1 MYENLCLQLEVDNL
15 HMKYEKL
22 KLDKTKSE
30 TNNRLKYIK
39 HEKTKSAKKE
49 HKKVRIKEEQPEKL
63 EKDFA
68 NIPSTSQTRHVQ
80 QRPSDEEVLKIFER
94 NRLPGIPHIKILSG
108 FETPSSSHASQNGPS
123 QIPQVLEKPKD
134 VEATK
139 KDALMKNVL
148 EKPNSKLALF
158 QVSNVSSRTS
168 TVTNGSLVRVRSSP
182 EIVRTSSFTK
192 NY

>member
-1 MYENLCLQLEVDNL
+1 MCLQLEVDNL

-39 HEKTKSAKKE
+39 HEKIKSSKKE

-68 NIPSTSQTRHVQ
+68 NIPSTSQKRDVQ
-80 QRPSDEEVLKIFER
+80 QRPSNEEVLKIFER
-94 NRLPGIPHIKILSG
+94 NRLPGIPQIKILSS
-108 FETPSSSHASQNGPS
+108 FETPSSHASQNGPS